1 MGTTVLLQ
9 DQYWFTAR
17 KHLTKW
23 CTHWN
28 HFPADPRSSLGRP
41 KTRLKI
47 IVPSLMLIWIPL
59 CGKLMGRDRNAVE
72 FLDTEGS
79 NNPQNHIHTLMVP
92 VER

>member
-1 MGTTVLLQ
+1 
-9 DQYWFTAR
+9 
-17 KHLTKW
+17 
-23 CTHWN
+23 
-28 HFPADPRSSLGRP
+28 
-41 KTRLKI
+41 
-47 IVPSLMLIWIPL
+47 MLIWIPL